1 MAFLNPL
8 FLFGL
13 LAAGIPLVIHLWNRR
28 RVVTIDFSSL
38 IFLTAA
44 HRENARRF
52 QLRQLLILLLRMAI
66 IALIALAL
74 ARPFLTLGLPVA
86 SVRAKTDVVIVLD
99 NSYSMAYQDINGIRF
114 EKAKTLA
121 TDIIDTL
128 RHGDSAA
135 LILMSDIPKPI
146 FRQLTPDLESV
157 ITAIND
163 TETSYRTT
171 NVQSSLEL
179 AHEILTERKGEVT
192 APLHKEI
199 YLISDFARNGWKN
212 WGRLPNRSGARISL
226 IPVAE
231 GDAHNISIK
240 EIRPSN
246 QLIGVDLPFQLNVT
260 TVNHSVAPL
269 DQNILTLFIGG
280 EKQKTMSFSAAANQS
295 LNTALTY
302 NFSTP
307 GTHIGHFTLTDDRL
321 NIDNQ
326 RYFALDALG
335 EVRVLCVG
343 EQTEYLTLALNP
355 HRHSGHPSAVSR
367 QQESLVETG
376 EKDSNRYSDQ
386 LIADSRLPTANVMIL
401 PTQCTPVDFET
412 FPLEDYDVIILADVL
427 TMSRQINAQLQ
438 EFIRQGKSIIVFVS
452 SRTEAT
458 SYNGFS
464 NVWLPAQLGSTLTW
478 TPPQRVQAY
487 QEIHPIFDIFPSE
500 GFSMQYAPQFYNGMA
515 LQPVSESNVIAR
527 FGDDTPFLVE
537 RSQGTGTVLLYNCG
551 LMAVSRQQSGVSG
564 RFVGAGLV
572 PAPNGQPQGIAPTPE
587 NRLTDNRQPMLS
599 DSHYTN
605 DLLVNP
611 YFLPMLQQSVLYA
624 TVSSKNFLTWG
635 GHIGD
640 TYTAHYPRSAGGK
653 AAIHLMPVNSQQP
666 AEGSAQPPQVPRTE
680 NREPKAK
687 SHSTVVPIAED
698 GTLRFQGTERP
709 GIYQIEVQT
718 QDRTQRDFFAVNVDT
733 TEADLTEISLAQAA
747 ARIGAQTAADP
758 EIEGNAAAVDTYNV
772 KRHGREIWGEL
783 LVLVVCLMLL
793 ESFLSNREGA
803 LTVGEV

>member
-38 IFLTAA
+38 LFITAA

-52 QLRQLLILLLRMAI
+52 QLRQFLILLLRIAI

-86 SVRAKTDVVIVLD
+86 SVRAKTDVIIVLD

-114 EKAKTLA
+114 DKAKNLA

-128 RHGDSAA
+128 RHGDRAA

-146 FRQLTPDLESV
+146 FRQLTPDLASV
-157 ITAIND
+157 TEAIND

-171 NVQSSLEL
+171 NVQPSLEL
-179 AHEILTERKGEVT
+179 AHEILAKSEQ
-192 APLHKEI
+192 LNKEI
-199 YLISDFARNGWKN
+199 YLISDFARNGWEN
-212 WGRLPNRSGARISL
+212 WNRLPNRSGARISL

-231 GDAHNISIK
+231 GEAHNISIK

-260 TVNHSVAPL
+260 TINYSVAPSN
-269 DQNILTLFIGG
+269 QNILTLFVGG
-280 EKQKTMSFSAAANQS
+280 EKQKTMSLSAAANES
-295 LNTALTY
+295 LNTALIY

-307 GTHIGHFTLTDDRL
+307 GTHIGYLTLTDDRL

-355 HRHSGHPSAVSR
+355 H
-367 QQESLVETG
+367 
-376 EKDSNRYSDQ
+376 KDSNQPLAVSAQQRDF
-386 LIADSRLPTANVMIL
+386 LTDSRPLIIDTVSRRFPIEARAIL
-401 PTQCTPVDFET
+401 PTQCTPDEFET
-412 FPLEDYDVIILADVL
+412 FPLEDYDVIVLADVQ
-427 TMSRQINAQLQ
+427 TISRRMSAQLQ
-438 EFIRQGKSIIVFVS
+438 EFVRQGRSIIAFVS
-452 SRTEAT
+452 SHSDPI
-458 SYNGFS
+458 SYNQPQ
-464 NVWLPAQLGSTLTW
+464 NAWLPAQLGNPLTW
-478 TPPQRVQAY
+478 VPPQRVQAY
-487 QEIHPIFDIFPSE
+487 EETHPIFDIFPSE
-500 GFSMQYAPQFYNGMA
+500 GFSMQYAPQFYNGVA
-515 LQPVSESNVIAR
+515 LQPTSESNVIAR

-537 RSQGTGTVLLYNCG
+537 RSQGTGAVLLYNCG
-551 LMAVSRQQSGVSG
+551 LIAVSGQQESDT
-564 RFVGAGLV
+564 L
-572 PAPNGQPQGIAPTPE
+572 PE
-587 NRLTDNRQPMLS
+587 NLLA

-624 TVSSKNFLTWG
+624 TIANDNILTRRR
-635 GHIGD
+635 HVGD
-640 TYTAHYPRSAGGK
+640 TYTTHYPRSAGGK
-653 AAIHLMPVNSQQP
+653 ASLRLVAVGSQQTGV
-666 AEGSAQPPQVPRTE
+666 GSPETDTQQPIAVL
-680 NREPKAK
+680 
-687 SHSTVVPIAED
+687 PIAED

-709 GIYQIEVQT
+709 GIYQIEVRT
-718 QDRTQRDFFAVNVDT
+718 QDRIQRDFFAVNVDT
-733 TEADLTEISLAQAA
+733 TEADLTEIPLSQAG
-747 ARIGAQTAADP
+747 ARIGAQTTADSEVGGTTVAAD
-758 EIEGNAAAVDTYNV
+758 AYNV

-783 LVLVVCLMLL
+783 LILVVCLMLL
-793 ESFLSNREGA
+793 ESFLSNR
-803 LTVGEV
+803 LSNYL

>member
-13 LAAGIPLVIHLWNRR
+13 LATGIPLVIHLWNRR

-38 IFLTAA
+38 IFITAA

-52 QLRQLLILLLRMAI
+52 QLRQFLILLLRMAI

-99 NSYSMAYQDINGIRF
+99 NSYSMAYQDINGVRLD
-114 EKAKTLA
+114 KAKTLA
-121 TDIIDTL
+121 ADIIDTL
-128 RHGDSAA
+128 RHGDRAA
-135 LILMSDIPKPI
+135 LILMSDIPKPV
-146 FRQLTPDLESV
+146 FRQLTPDIESV
-157 ITAIND
+157 IAAIND

-171 NVQSSLEL
+171 NVQPSLEL
-179 AHEILTERKGEVT
+179 AHEILAESEQ
-192 APLHKEI
+192 LNKEI
-199 YLISDFARNGWKN
+199 YLISDFAENGWEN
-212 WGRLPNRSGARISL
+212 WNRLPNRSGAHISL

-231 GDAHNISIK
+231 GEAHNISIK

-269 DQNILTLFIGG
+269 DENILTLFIGG
-280 EKQKTMSFSAAANQS
+280 EKQKTMSFSVAANES
-295 LNTALTY
+295 LNTTLTY

-307 GTHIGHFTLTDDRL
+307 GTHIGYLTLTDDRL

-355 HRHSGHPSAVSR
+355 HNPAALPFPSGNTYQGTENS
-367 QQESLVETG
+367 TG
-376 EKDSNRYSDQ
+376 
-386 LIADSRLPTANVMIL
+386 VMIL
-401 PTQCTPVDFET
+401 PTQCTPDEFVN
-412 FPLEDYDVIILADVL
+412 FPLEDYDVIVLADVL
-427 TMSRQINAQLQ
+427 TMSRRMSAQLQ
-438 EFIRQGKSIIVFVS
+438 EFTRQGKSIIVFVS
-452 SRTEAT
+452 NRSNAA
-458 SYNGFS
+458 SYNESG
-464 NVWLPAQLGSTLTW
+464 NVWLPARLGSSLQW

-487 QEIHPIFDIFPSE
+487 EETHPIFDIFPSE
-500 GFSMQYAPQFYNGMA
+500 GFSIQYAPRFYNGIA
-515 LQPVSESNVIAR
+515 LQPLSESNVIAH

-537 RSQGTGTVLLYNCG
+537 RSQGASTVLLYNCG
-551 LMAVSRQQSGVSG
+551 LLTQQTTASNVDATSARAV
-564 RFVGAGLV
+564 
-572 PAPNGQPQGIAPTPE
+572 T
-587 NRLTDNRQPMLS
+587 
-599 DSHYTN
+599 YTN
-605 DLLVNP
+605 DLFVNP
-611 YFLPMLQQSVLYA
+611 YFLPMLQQSVLYTA
-624 TVSSKNFLTWG
+624 IASNPLLTWG

-653 AAIHLMPVNSQQP
+653 ASVRLMTVGSQQENGIE
-666 AEGSAQPPQVPRTE
+666 EGKDGRMEGGKNGHPTSQPSNLPT
-680 NREPKAK
+680 KIL
-687 SHSTVVPIAED
+687 PIAED

-709 GIYQIEVQT
+709 GIYQVEVRT
-718 QDRTQRDFFAVNVDT
+718 QGSIQRDFFAVNVDT
-733 TEADLTEISLAQAA
+733 TEADLREIPLAQAA
-747 ARIGAQTAADP
+747 ARIGAQSTADMEINETTVVAD
-758 EIEGNAAAVDTYNV
+758 AYNV

-793 ESFLSNREGA
+793 ESFLSNR
-803 LTVGEV
+803 LSNHN